1 MPSVADLRV
10 HVKGAPETQR
20 RLRLLAANIR
30 RRVLGNALTEGARNG
45 VTFAKGYLVPR
56 RTGLLKKAMAYKVRQ
71 GGKDRG
77 YRVIGAD
84 RAFRTRGMVPGTN
97 PNPANW
103 RYETR
108 IGSGATVELV
118 GKGRKGKVKTAKIS
132 IKARNVT
139 SGLILDPSKYAH
151 LVEGGRKVNYPV
163 TARAMMFR
171 LNHKAPARMRKFSQV
186 MFAKR
191 VAAVRGRPFMKPASE
206 RLKLT
211 MPWTVEKNLR
221 KVL

>member
-84 RAFRTRGMVPGTN
+84 RSFRTRGAIPGT
-97 PNPANW
+97 
-103 RYETR
+103 RRDT
-108 IGSGATVELV
+108 GHTQGATVELV

-171 LNHKAPARMRKFSQV
+171 LNNKAPARMRKFSQV
-186 MFAKR
+186 IFAKK

-211 MPWTVEKNLR
+211 MPWVVEKNLR